1 MKSSGV
7 SFYSIHLRR
16 NSFPTTFVL
25 IVPLP
30 AVECRMSTSGN
41 REYASMTTNNCS
53 PVGKGP
59 QKSTFTVCHG
69 FGGKVVIWRG
79 AG

>member
-1 MKSSGV
+1 MEKIQSS
-7 SFYSIHLRR
+7 LA
-16 NSFPTTFVL
+16 

-30 AVECRMSTSGN
+30 AVECIISTSGK
-41 REYASMTTNNCS
+41 REYASMTTSKYS

-69 FGGKVVIWRG
+69 LGGKVVI
-79 AG
+79 